1 MDTIILDIP
10 EIKGSNK
17 QQTGRAAERIQVYSF
32 AHGVGMH
39 VTNDPGNSKRTA
51 GKAHFDSMSLSK
63 MTDQAT
69 PGLYAACAAGRS
81 LGDVKLEIGRTE
93 DGAFRSEMT
102 YTLRD
107 AVVESIHTAGGG
119 DQMTDS
125 FSLNFTAITSFF
137 TQQKGD
143 AQKEGTAAFGWD
155 IVENVAC
162 AVSAPPEPQK
172 KAA

>member
-17 QQTGRAAERIQVYSF
+17 QQTGRAAERIQIYSF
-32 AHGVGMH
+32 SHGVSMV
-39 VTNDPGNSKRTA
+39 VTSDPGNTKRTS
-51 GKAHFDSMSLSK
+51 GKAHFQGMSMTKL
-63 MTDQAT
+63 TDQAT

-102 YTLRD
+102 YTLFD
-107 AVVESIHTAGGG
+107 AVVESINTSGSG
-119 DQMTDS
+119 DQLVDA
-125 FSLNFTAITSFF
+125 FSLNFTSITAFY

-143 AQKEGTAAFGWD
+143 ALKEGTAAFGWD
-155 IVENVAC
+155 LAANVAR
-162 AVSAPPEPQK
+162 AVTAPPEPQK

>member
-17 QQTGRAAERIQVYSF
+17 QQTGRAAERIQIYSYSL
-32 AHGVGMH
+32 GVSMM
-39 VTNDPGNSKRTA
+39 VTNDPGNSKRTS
-51 GKAHFDSMSLSK
+51 GKANFQSMSMTK
-63 MTDQAT
+63 PTDQAT

-102 YTLRD
+102 YTLCD
-107 AVVESIHTAGGG
+107 AIVEVIQTSGASESQ
-119 DQMTDS
+119 DA
-125 FSLNFTAITSFF
+125 FSLNFTKIMAFY

-143 AQKEGTAAFGWD
+143 AQKEGTASFGWD
-155 IVENVAC
+155 VAGNVAC
-162 AVSAPPEPQK
+162 GVSAPPEPQK

>member
-17 QQTGRAAERIQVYSF
+17 QQTGRAAERILIYSF
-32 AHGVGMH
+32 SHGVSMQ

-51 GKAHFDSMSLSK
+51 GKAQFHSMQLTK
-63 MTDQAT
+63 LTDQAT

-81 LGDVKLEIGRTE
+81 LGEVKLEIGRTE

-102 YTLRD
+102 YTLSD
-107 AVVESIHTAGGG
+107 AIVESIHTSGGG
-119 DQMTDS
+119 GQPSDTFVLD
-125 FSLNFTAITSFF
+125 FTAITAFF

-155 IVENVAC
+155 LVQNVAC

>member
-17 QQTGRAAERIQVYSF
+17 QQTGRAAERIQIFSF
-32 AHGVGMH
+32 SHGVAMA
-39 VTNDPGNSKRTA
+39 VTNDPANSKRTA
-51 GKAHFDSMSLSK
+51 GKAQFQSMTMSK
-63 MTDQAT
+63 KTDQAT
-69 PGLYAACAAGRS
+69 PGLYAACAAGKS

-102 YTLRD
+102 YTLSD
-107 AVVESIHTAGGG
+107 AIVESIQTAGGMG
-119 DQMTDS
+119 DSSDT
-125 FSLNFTAITSFF
+125 FTLDFTRITAFF

-155 IVENVAC
+155 LVENMAC